1 MENNVVFNMTVTLI
15 GFALLIV
22 HITYIA
28 LKKKWRK
35 DERVLFVFL
44 AFTAFHFALYF
55 SFILIKTIGKVTSD
69 AFIMG
74 FYTAFYIANNMEV
87 FLLFLYMMVYVD
99 VPYKY
104 KKILQ
109 ILNISLFSAFVLLDF
124 SNLFTHIFFTSENG
138 VYIRANTMIISQIY
152 QFVFF
157 CLIFLI
163 ACANKKLRKAE
174 KVAFALYCL
183 LPLIA
188 IILQNIFKG
197 YAIAYL
203 SILVAIEVL
212 FFFLG
217 VDRNLQLAHEKEKNK
232 DAQIRLMLSQI
243 QPHFVYN
250 SLSAISTLITL
261 DPDKAQAA
269 LDDFTEYLRLNLS
282 TLTETR
288 LISFEDE
295 LRHIKKFV
303 ALEELRFPDRMK
315 VRYELLVTDF
325 YLPPLTVQPL
335 VENALKHGI
344 LQRIEGGE
352 VVLRS
357 YREGDYNVV
366 EVVDDGVGFDKNG
379 VNFESNKHF
388 GINNIAYRIEK
399 MSGGSLSIESEPG
412 KGTRAIAKFKKT
424 GGRP

>member
-35 DERVLFVFL
+35 DERALFIFL

-55 SFILIKTIGKVTSD
+55 SFILIKTLGRVNND

-99 VPYKY
+99 VATKFR
-104 KKILQ
+104 KILQ

-124 SNLFTHIFFTSENG
+124 SNLFTHIFFTAENG
-138 VYIRANTMIISQIY
+138 NYVRADTMMISQIY

-157 CLIFLI
+157 FLIFLI
-163 ACANKKLRKAE
+163 ACTNKKLRKGE

-203 SILVAIEVL
+203 SILVSIEVL

-217 VDRNLQLAHEKEKNK
+217 VDRNLQLAQEKEKNK

-269 LDDFTEYLRLNLS
+269 LDDFTEYLRLNFS

-288 LISFEDE
+288 LIPFEDE

-357 YREGDYNVV
+357 YREGDYIVV

-399 MSGGSLSIESEPG
+399 MSDGSLNIESEPG

-424 GGRP
+424 GGKP